1 MVGGT
6 LRRRV
11 ILAMVLF
18 FSWGIAGPA
27 RADDDDEAPST
38 IDVAAEYD
46 VDVVT
51 FDGLERTKPETLLEL
66 LPRSVPTRFRGAEI
80 QEITR
85 RIRNLELFDLVEVD
99 VRGRELHVHVR
110 RKVTIQPIFDFSSGK
125 TFADTSITLGAVEN
139 DIDGHGTRLGGEV
152 GYDERTVGFAAWL
165 MMHPYRPRRWAN
177 EVQAYFGGSAFRF
190 EGGDTGTEWLR
201 QRLGGEFVFLL
212 PFTFGSRWRFELQ
225 GAIYRETFVH
235 VEGGREPRQG
245 VYVGPTSEIVF
256 DAFTFHDL
264 TPQGLRANLELKPGI
279 FLGPA
284 EPRHEVRLKVLGAA
298 KLAPYTALVV
308 GGNALAVNA
317 GNVNHSVLVGS
328 QEGVRGLPDALFRS
342 RSAAY
347 ANVELRQAI
356 PLGKR
361 WYVQG
366 VLFSDQAGFEAMTAR
381 GAVRDATFAW
391 STGFGA
397 RLLPTALVDTLF
409 RVDVARLHYPTE
421 LASWFVQ
428 LGISQYIGRSD

>member
-1 MVGGT
+1 MLT
-6 LRRRV
+6 RALQRRV
-11 ILAMVLF
+11 ILVMALS
-18 FSWGIAGPA
+18 FSSTIAAPA

-38 IDVAAEYD
+38 VDATADYD

-51 FDGLERTKPETLLEL
+51 FEGLERTKPETLLEL
-66 LPRSVPTRFRGAEI
+66 LPRRAPTRLRGSEI
-80 QEITR
+80 QEVTR

-177 EVQAYFGGSAFRF
+177 EVQAYFGGSSFRF
-190 EGGDTGTEWLR
+190 DGEASGREWLR

-225 GAIYRETFVH
+225 GAIYRETFVK
-235 VEGGREPRQG
+235 VEGGAEPRSG

-264 TPQGLRANLELKPGI
+264 TPQGFRANLEIKPGI

-284 EPRHEVRLKVLGAA
+284 EPRHEIRLKTLGAV
-298 KLAPYTALVV
+298 KLAPYTALVAA
-308 GGNALAVNA
+308 GNALAVNA
-317 GNVNHSVLVGS
+317 GNVNHSILVGS

-347 ANVELRQAI
+347 LNVELRQAI

-366 VLFSDQAGFEAMTAR
+366 VLFSDQAGFEAMTDR
-381 GAVRDATFAW
+381 GTVRDATFAW